1 MPRTSRDC
9 SFAVG
14 VLFSLVSSASAFS
27 TRIDGSSMHYLSKTN
42 NLQNRQV
49 MHLKNIDAADAVQ
62 KPHKR
67 RRMQPS
73 SVQPTTEEFWF
84 DQNDECMFISGD
96 SSNFKSKSVKFIIRG
111 KPLPLIRHRS
121 SRGFTYNPSSAAQ
134 AKFRD
139 SLLQIMPQKHHPK
152 IIDDCVSGDAPI
164 TFFSDSDF
172 LEVSIVFRL
181 KRPKSHFVN
190 STPGE
195 GRIKD
200 KAPGKFH
207 TSRSDI
213 DNLAKFVLDSLN
225 GLLYADDRQVVS
237 LKAMKMLDSE
247 GLCDGATEVSISVL
261 QDEKVNLE

>member
-1 MPRTSRDC
+1 M
-9 SFAVG
+9 
-14 VLFSLVSSASAFS
+14 
-27 TRIDGSSMHYLSKTN
+27 
-42 NLQNRQV
+42 
-49 MHLKNIDAADAVQ
+49 
-62 KPHKR
+62 
-67 RRMQPS
+67 
-73 SVQPTTEEFWF
+73 
-84 DQNDECMFISGD
+84 
-96 SSNFKSKSVKFIIRG
+96 
-111 KPLPLIRHRS
+111 
-121 SRGFTYNPSSAAQ
+121 
-134 AKFRD
+134 
-139 SLLQIMPQKHHPK
+139 
-152 IIDDCVSGDAPI
+152 
-164 TFFSDSDF
+164 
-172 LEVSIVFRL
+172 
-181 KRPKSHFVN
+181 N